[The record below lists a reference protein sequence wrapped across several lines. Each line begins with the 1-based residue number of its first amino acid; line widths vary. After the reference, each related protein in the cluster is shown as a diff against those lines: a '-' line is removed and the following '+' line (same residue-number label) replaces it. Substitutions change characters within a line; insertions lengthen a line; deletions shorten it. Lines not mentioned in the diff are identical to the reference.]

1 MATIKSYTSFEQSK
15 KLAEIL
21 PLESADMHYSKDFD
35 DSWFVDLVKYTSIKI
50 PKYVDKVEEHL
61 LPCWSL
67 ASLLGVARTYC
78 SRLEITIRT
87 DKKYNVFAVK
97 DDFVFRSFDKH
108 PDGFDNLVDA
118 CYEMILKLNEL
129 KML

>member
-1 MATIKSYTSFEQSK
+1 MDTIKSYTSLEQSK
-15 KLAEIL
+15 KLAKIL
-21 PLESADMHYSKDFD
+21 PNESADMHYSKDFD

-67 ASLLGVARTYC
+67 ATLLGVASTYC

-97 DDFVFRSFDKH
+97 DDFVFRSFDDY

-118 CYEMILKLNEL
+118 CVAIIEKLHKLNL
-129 KML
+129 L